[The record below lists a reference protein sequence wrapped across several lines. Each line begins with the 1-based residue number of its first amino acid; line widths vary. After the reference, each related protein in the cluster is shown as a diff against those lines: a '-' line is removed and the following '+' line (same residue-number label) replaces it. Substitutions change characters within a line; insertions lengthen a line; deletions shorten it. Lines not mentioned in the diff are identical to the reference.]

1 MDRHIN
7 SYSILA
13 PLAELVQNEE
23 VQLKVGEAAKLF
35 YSSDTVTLN
44 LAPAILAGS
53 LLLLCEYDKYIVLTY
68 F

>member
-1 MDRHIN
+1 MDKHIN

-13 PLAELVQNEE
+13 SLAELVQNEE
-23 VQLKVGEAAKLF
+23 VQLKVGEVAKLF

-53 LLLLCEYDKYIVLTY
+53 LLLLCEYDK
-68 F
+68 